1 MSNTDSFI
9 EEVSEEVR
17 RDKLFA
23 TFRKYGWVAGLLVAV
38 TVGGAIFNEVRTSRA
53 EEQAQTFGTS
63 VLTALETDNASAQ
76 DILNIEAHSDNASAL
91 LHLIASNVA
100 LNSDDPV
107 QARQLL
113 EQIASLGDAPQEYRD
128 LALFRLLVLPNS
140 GLDADT
146 RRAGFDS
153 LDVAGKSLRL
163 MASEQI
169 ALLDIAQGQ
178 REEAINRLNAIL
190 QDAEMTEGLRQRAT
204 QVIVALGETPVEA
217 N

>member
-1 MSNTDSFI
+1 
-9 EEVSEEVR
+9 
-17 RDKLFA
+17 
-23 TFRKYGWVAGLLVAV
+23 
-38 TVGGAIFNEVRTSRA
+38 
-53 EEQAQTFGTS
+53 
-63 VLTALETDNASAQ
+63 
-76 DILNIEAHSDNASAL
+76 
-91 LHLIASNVA
+91 
-100 LNSDDPV
+100 
-107 QARQLL
+107 
-113 EQIASLGDAPQEYRD
+113 
-128 LALFRLLVLPNS
+128 LVLPNS